1 MPEPSSTSVV
11 IPAFNEAASIAAVV
25 EGMRRAGPWREI
37 LVIDDGSTDATAAGA
52 RAAGARV
59 ISHPYN
65 KGLGAAIKRGIRAA
79 AGTHVLIMD
88 GDGQHRPEDARR
100 LVSRLDTYDLVVGA
114 RPAATQATPGR
125 RLGNALLNRFAS
137 RLTAHPVA
145 DLTSGFRAARTD
157 LLREFVHM
165 LPNGFSSAATITLA
179 AIKAGYSV
187 AFEPTAARRRQGT
200 SKIRFARDGF
210 KFWLI
215 LLRVVTI
222 YSPLRVFV
230 PISLVLLATGVGYAL
245 WTIVTQTDVTDTAAL
260 LIMLSVLVFL
270 IGLVSD
276 QIATLR
282 ADPRGR
288 DRER

>member
-1 MPEPSSTSVV
+1 MAEPSSTTVV
-11 IPAFNEAASIAAVV
+11 IPAFNEAGSIAAVV
-25 EGMRRAGPWREI
+25 EGVRNVGPWHDI
-37 LVIDDGSTDATAAGA
+37 LVIDDGSTDATADLA

-59 ISHPYN
+59 VSQPYN
-65 KGLGAAIKRGIRAA
+65 KGLGAAIKRGIRSA
-79 AGTHVLIMD
+79 AGAHVLIMD

-100 LVSRLDTYDLVVGA
+100 LVARLGDYDLVVGA
-114 RPAATQATPGR
+114 RPAETQASPGR
-125 RLGNALLNRFAS
+125 RVGNALLNDLAS

-157 LLREFVHM
+157 LLREFLHM

-187 AFEPTAARRRQGT
+187 TFEPTAARQRQGS

-222 YSPLRVFV
+222 YSPLRIFV
-230 PISLVLLATGVGYAL
+230 PISLVLLAVGIGYAL
-245 WTIVTQTDVTDTAAL
+245 WTIATETNIADTSVL
-260 LIMLSVLVFL
+260 LIMLGVLVFL

-276 QIATLR
+276 QISTLR
-282 ADPRGR
+282 MGERGR
-288 DRER
+288 DAD

>member
-1 MPEPSSTSVV
+1 MAEPSDTSVV
-11 IPAFNEAASIAAVV
+11 IPAFNEAAGIAAVV
-25 EGMRRAGPWREI
+25 EGVRQAGPWHEI
-37 LVIDDGSTDATAAGA
+37 LVIDDGSTDNTAELA
-52 RAAGARV
+52 RTAGARV
-59 ISHPYN
+59 VRQPYN
-65 KGLGAAIKRGIRAA
+65 KGLGASIKRGIRTAS
-79 AGTHVLIMD
+79 GTHVLIMD

-100 LVSRLDTYDLVVGA
+100 LVSRLGEYDLVVGA
-114 RPAATQATPGR
+114 RPATTQATPGR
-125 RLGNALLNRFAS
+125 RLGNALLNALAS

-145 DLTSGFRAARTD
+145 DLTSGFRAAPTE

-187 AFEPTAARRRQGT
+187 AFEPTAARPREGS

-222 YSPLRVFV
+222 YSPLRIFV
-230 PISLVLLATGVGYAL
+230 PISLSLLAGGVGYSL
-245 WTIVTQTDVTDTAAL
+245 WTIVTETNVTDTAAM

-282 ADPRGR
+282 MDARGR
-288 DRER
+288 DRG

>member
-1 MPEPSSTSVV
+1 MAEPSSTTVV
-11 IPAFNEAASIAAVV
+11 IPAFNEAGSIAAVV
-25 EGMRRAGPWREI
+25 EGVRSVGPWREI
-37 LVIDDGSTDATAAGA
+37 LVIDDGSTDATADLA

-59 ISHPYN
+59 VSQPHN
-65 KGLGAAIKRGIRAA
+65 KGLGAAIKRGIRSA
-79 AGTHVLIMD
+79 AGAHLLIMD

-100 LVSRLDTYDLVVGA
+100 LVARLGDYDLVVGA
-114 RPAATQATPGR
+114 RPAETQASPGR
-125 RLGNALLNRFAS
+125 RLGNALLNDLAS

-157 LLREFVHM
+157 LLREFLHL

-187 AFEPTAARRRQGT
+187 TFEPTAARRRAGS

-222 YSPLRVFV
+222 YSPLRIFV
-230 PISLVLLATGVGYAL
+230 PISLVLLAVGVGYAL
-245 WTIVTQTDVTDTAAL
+245 WTIATETNIADTSVL
-260 LIMLSVLVFL
+260 LIMLGVLVFL

-276 QIATLR
+276 QISTLR
-282 ADPRGR
+282 MGERGR
-288 DRER
+288 DAD

>member
-1 MPEPSSTSVV
+1 MAEPSDTSVV
-11 IPAFNEAASIAAVV
+11 IPAFNEAAGIAGVV
-25 EGMRRAGPWREI
+25 EGVRQAGPWHEI
-37 LVIDDGSTDATAAGA
+37 LVIDDGSTDNTGGLA

-59 ISHPYN
+59 VRQPYN
-65 KGLGAAIKRGIRAA
+65 KGLGAAIKRGIRTAVGA
-79 AGTHVLIMD
+79 HVLIMD

-100 LVSRLDTYDLVVGA
+100 LVSRLGEYDLVVGA

-125 RLGNALLNRFAS
+125 RLGNALLNDLAS

-145 DLTSGFRAARTD
+145 DLTSGFRAARTE

-187 AFEPTAARRRQGT
+187 AFEPTAARRRQGS

-222 YSPLRVFV
+222 YSPLRIFV
-230 PISLVLLATGVGYAL
+230 PVSLVLLAGGLGYSL
-245 WTIVTQTDVTDTAAL
+245 WTIVTETNVTDSAAL

-282 ADPRGR
+282 MDARGR
-288 DRER
+288 DRE

>member
-1 MPEPSSTSVV
+1 MAEPTDTSVV
-11 IPAFNEAASIAAVV
+11 IPAFNEAAGIAAVV
-25 EGMRRAGPWREI
+25 EGVRQAGPWREI
-37 LVIDDGSTDATAAGA
+37 LVIDDGSTDDTADRA
-52 RAAGARV
+52 RAAGALVVRQ
-59 ISHPYN
+59 PYN
-65 KGLGAAIKRGIRAA
+65 KGLGAAIKRGIRTA
-79 AGTHVLIMD
+79 AGTHLLVMD

-100 LVSRLDTYDLVVGA
+100 LVARLGEYDLVVGA

-125 RLGNALLNRFAS
+125 RLGNALLNQLAS
-137 RLTAHPVA
+137 RLTAHRVA
-145 DLTSGFRAARTD
+145 DLTSGFRAARTE

-187 AFEPTAARRRQGT
+187 AFEPTAARQRQGS

-222 YSPLRVFV
+222 YSPLRIFV
-230 PISLVLLATGVGYAL
+230 PVSLLLLGGGLGYAF
-245 WTIVTQTDVTDTAAL
+245 WTIVTETNVTDTAAM

-282 ADPRGR
+282 MDARGR
-288 DRER
+288 GRE

>member
-1 MPEPSSTSVV
+1 MAEPSSTTVV
-11 IPAFNEAASIAAVV
+11 IPAFNEAGSIAAVV
-25 EGMRRAGPWREI
+25 EGVRNVGPWHEI
-37 LVIDDGSTDATAAGA
+37 LVIDDGSTDATADLA

-59 ISHPYN
+59 VSQPYN
-65 KGLGAAIKRGIRAA
+65 KGLGAAIKRGIRSA
-79 AGTHVLIMD
+79 AGAHVLIMD

-100 LVSRLDTYDLVVGA
+100 LVARLGNYDLVVGA
-114 RPAATQATPGR
+114 RPAETQASPGR
-125 RLGNALLNRFAS
+125 RLGNALLNDLAS

-157 LLREFVHM
+157 LLREFRHM

-179 AIKAGYSV
+179 AIRAGYSV
-187 AFEPTAARRRQGT
+187 TFEPTAARQREGS

-222 YSPLRVFV
+222 YSPLRIFV
-230 PISLVLLATGVGYAL
+230 PISLVLLAVGIGYAL
-245 WTIVTQTDVTDTAAL
+245 WTIATETNIADTSVL
-260 LIMLSVLVFL
+260 LIMLGVLVFL

-276 QIATLR
+276 QISTLR
-282 ADPRGR
+282 MGERGR
-288 DRER
+288 DAD

>member
-1 MPEPSSTSVV
+1 MAEPSSTTVV
-11 IPAFNEAASIAAVV
+11 IPAFNEAGSIAAVV
-25 EGMRRAGPWREI
+25 EGVRNVGPWHEI
-37 LVIDDGSTDATAAGA
+37 LVIDDGSTDATADLA

-59 ISHPYN
+59 VSQPYN
-65 KGLGAAIKRGIRAA
+65 KGLGAAIKRGIRSA
-79 AGTHVLIMD
+79 AGAHVLIMD

-100 LVSRLDTYDLVVGA
+100 LVARLGDYDLVVGA
-114 RPAATQATPGR
+114 RPAETQASPGR
-125 RLGNALLNRFAS
+125 RLGNALLNDLAS

-157 LLREFVHM
+157 LLREFLHL

-187 AFEPTAARRRQGT
+187 TFEPTAARRREGS

-222 YSPLRVFV
+222 YSPLRIFV
-230 PISLVLLATGVGYAL
+230 PISLVLLAVGVGYAL
-245 WTIVTQTDVTDTAAL
+245 WTIATETNIADTSVL
-260 LIMLSVLVFL
+260 LIMLGVLVFL

-276 QIATLR
+276 QISTLR
-282 ADPRGR
+282 MGDRGR
-288 DRER
+288 DAD

>member
-1 MPEPSSTSVV
+1 MAEPASTSVV
-11 IPAFNEAASIAAVV
+11 IPAFNEAAGIAAVV
-25 EGMRRAGPWREI
+25 AGVRQVGPWREI
-37 LVIDDGSTDATAAGA
+37 LVIDDGSTDATADLA

-59 ISHPYN
+59 LSQPYN
-65 KGLGAAIKRGIRAA
+65 KGLGAAIKRGVRAA
-79 AGTHVLIMD
+79 AGTQVLIMD

-100 LVSRLDTYDLVVGA
+100 LVARLGDYDLVVGA
-114 RPAATQATPGR
+114 RPAETQASPGR
-125 RLGNALLNRFAS
+125 RLGNSLLNDLAS

-145 DLTSGFRAARTD
+145 DLTSGFRAARTA
-157 LLREFVHM
+157 LLREFLHM

-187 AFEPTAARRRQGT
+187 AFEPTAARRRQGS

-222 YSPLRVFV
+222 YSPLRIFV
-230 PISLVLLATGVGYAL
+230 PISLLLLAGGLGYAL
-245 WTIVTQTDVTDTAAL
+245 WTIITDTDVTDTAVM
-260 LIMLSVLVFL
+260 LIMVSVLVFL

-282 ADPRGR
+282 IDARGR
-288 DRER
+288 DRE

>member
-1 MPEPSSTSVV
+1 MAEPASTSVV
-11 IPAFNEAASIAAVV
+11 IPAFNEAAGIAAVV
-25 EGMRRAGPWREI
+25 AGVRQVGPWREI
-37 LVIDDGSTDATAAGA
+37 LVIDDGSTDATADLA

-59 ISHPYN
+59 LGQPYN
-65 KGLGAAIKRGIRAA
+65 KGLGAAIKRGVRAA

-100 LVSRLDTYDLVVGA
+100 LVARLGDYDLVVGA
-114 RPAATQATPGR
+114 RPAETQASPGR
-125 RLGNALLNRFAS
+125 RLGNALLNDLAS

-145 DLTSGFRAARTD
+145 DLTSGFRAARTA
-157 LLREFVHM
+157 LLREFLHM

-187 AFEPTAARRRQGT
+187 AFEPTAARRRQGS

-210 KFWLI
+210 KFWLL

-222 YSPLRVFV
+222 YSPLRIFV
-230 PISLVLLATGVGYAL
+230 PISLLLLAGGLGYAL
-245 WTIVTQTDVTDTAAL
+245 WTIVTDTDVTDTAVM
-260 LIMLSVLVFL
+260 LIMVSVLVFL

-282 ADPRGR
+282 IDARGR
-288 DRER
+288 DRE

>member
-1 MPEPSSTSVV
+1 MAEPASTSVV
-11 IPAFNEAASIAAVV
+11 IPAFNEAAGIAAVV
-25 EGMRRAGPWREI
+25 AGVRQVGPWREI
-37 LVIDDGSTDATAAGA
+37 LVIDDGSTDATADLA

-59 ISHPYN
+59 LSQPYN
-65 KGLGAAIKRGIRAA
+65 KGLGAAIKRGVRAA
-79 AGTHVLIMD
+79 AGTQVLIMD

-100 LVSRLDTYDLVVGA
+100 LVARLGDYDLVVGA
-114 RPAATQATPGR
+114 RPAETQASPGR
-125 RLGNALLNRFAS
+125 RLGNSLLNDLAS

-145 DLTSGFRAARTD
+145 DLTSGFRAARTA
-157 LLREFVHM
+157 LLREFLHM

-187 AFEPTAARRRQGT
+187 AFEPTAARRRRGS

-222 YSPLRVFV
+222 YSPLRIFV
-230 PISLVLLATGVGYAL
+230 PISLLLLAGGLGYAL
-245 WTIVTQTDVTDTAAL
+245 WTIVTDTDVTDTAVM
-260 LIMLSVLVFL
+260 LIMVSVLVFL

-282 ADPRGR
+282 IDARGR
-288 DRER
+288 DRE

>member
-1 MPEPSSTSVV
+1 MAEPSSTSVV
-11 IPAFNEAASIAAVV
+11 IPAFNEAAGIAAVV
-25 EGMRRAGPWREI
+25 AGVRQVGPWREI
-37 LVIDDGSTDATAAGA
+37 LVIDDGSTDATADLA

-59 ISHPYN
+59 LGQPYN
-65 KGLGAAIKRGIRAA
+65 KGLGAAIKRGVRAA

-100 LVSRLDTYDLVVGA
+100 LVARLGDYDLVVGA
-114 RPAATQATPGR
+114 RPAETQASPGR
-125 RLGNALLNRFAS
+125 RLGNALLNDLAS

-145 DLTSGFRAARTD
+145 DLTSGFRAARTA
-157 LLREFVHM
+157 LLREFLHM

-187 AFEPTAARRRQGT
+187 AFEPTAARRRQGS

-210 KFWLI
+210 KFWLL

-222 YSPLRVFV
+222 YSPLRIFV
-230 PISLVLLATGVGYAL
+230 PTSLLLLAGGLGYAL
-245 WTIVTQTDVTDTAAL
+245 WTIVTEMDVTDTAVM
-260 LIMLSVLVFL
+260 LIMVSVLVFL

-282 ADPRGR
+282 IDARGR
-288 DRER
+288 DRE

>member
-1 MPEPSSTSVV
+1 MAEPSDTSVV
-11 IPAFNEAASIAAVV
+11 IPAFNEAAGIGAVV
-25 EGMRRAGPWREI
+25 EGIRQAGAWHEI
-37 LVIDDGSTDATAAGA
+37 LVIDDGSTDNTADLA
-52 RAAGARV
+52 RAAGALVVRQ
-59 ISHPYN
+59 PYN
-65 KGLGAAIKRGIRAA
+65 KGLGAAIKRGIRTAD
-79 AGTHVLIMD
+79 GTHVLIMD

-100 LVSRLDTYDLVVGA
+100 LVARLGEYDLVVGA
-114 RPAATQATPGR
+114 RPAATQATSGR
-125 RLGNALLNRFAS
+125 RLGNALLNELAS

-145 DLTSGFRAARTD
+145 DLTSGFRAARTE

-179 AIKAGYSV
+179 AIKAGYSIT
-187 AFEPTAARRRQGT
+187 FEPTAARQRQGS

-222 YSPLRVFV
+222 YSPLRIFV
-230 PISLVLLATGVGYAL
+230 PISLLLLAGGLGYSL
-245 WTIVTQTDVTDTAAL
+245 WTIVTETNVTDTAAM

-282 ADPRGR
+282 MDARGR
-288 DRER
+288 ERE

>member
-1 MPEPSSTSVV
+1 MAEPSSTSVV
-11 IPAFNEAASIAAVV
+11 IPAFNEAAGIAAVV
-25 EGMRRAGPWREI
+25 AGVRQVGPWREI
-37 LVIDDGSTDATAAGA
+37 LVIDDGSTDATADLA

-59 ISHPYN
+59 LGQPYN
-65 KGLGAAIKRGIRAA
+65 KGLGAAIKRGVRAA

-100 LVSRLDTYDLVVGA
+100 LVARLGDYDLVVGA
-114 RPAATQATPGR
+114 RPAETQASPGR
-125 RLGNALLNRFAS
+125 RLGNALLNDLAS

-145 DLTSGFRAARTD
+145 DLTSGFRAARTA
-157 LLREFVHM
+157 LLREFLHM

-187 AFEPTAARRRQGT
+187 AFEPTAARRRQGS

-210 KFWLI
+210 KFWLL

-222 YSPLRVFV
+222 YSPLRIFV
-230 PISLVLLATGVGYAL
+230 PISLLLLAGGLGYAL
-245 WTIVTQTDVTDTAAL
+245 WTIVTETDVTDTAVM
-260 LIMLSVLVFL
+260 LIMVSVLVFL

-282 ADPRGR
+282 IDPRGR
-288 DRER
+288 DRE

>member
-1 MPEPSSTSVV
+1 MAEPASTSVV
-11 IPAFNEAASIAAVV
+11 IPAFNEAAGIAAVV
-25 EGMRRAGPWREI
+25 AGVRQVGPWREI
-37 LVIDDGSTDATAAGA
+37 LVIDDGSTDATADLA

-59 ISHPYN
+59 LGQPYN
-65 KGLGAAIKRGIRAA
+65 KGLGAAIKRGVRAA

-100 LVSRLDTYDLVVGA
+100 LVARLGDYDLVVGA
-114 RPAATQATPGR
+114 RPAETQASPGR
-125 RLGNALLNRFAS
+125 RLGNALLNDLAS

-145 DLTSGFRAARTD
+145 DLTSGFRAARTA
-157 LLREFVHM
+157 LLREFLHM

-179 AIKAGYSV
+179 AIKSGYSV
-187 AFEPTAARRRQGT
+187 AFEPTAARRRQGS

-210 KFWLI
+210 KFWLL

-222 YSPLRVFV
+222 YSPLRIFV
-230 PISLVLLATGVGYAL
+230 PISLLLLAGGLGYAL
-245 WTIVTQTDVTDTAAL
+245 WTIVTETDVTDTAVM
-260 LIMLSVLVFL
+260 LIMVSVLVFL

-282 ADPRGR
+282 IDPRGR
-288 DRER
+288 DRD

>member
-1 MPEPSSTSVV
+1 MAEPSSTTVV
-11 IPAFNEAASIAAVV
+11 IPAFNEAGSIAAVV
-25 EGMRRAGPWREI
+25 EGVRNVGPWHEI
-37 LVIDDGSTDATAAGA
+37 LVIDDGSTDATADLA

-59 ISHPYN
+59 VSQPYN
-65 KGLGAAIKRGIRAA
+65 KGLGAAIKRGIRSA
-79 AGTHVLIMD
+79 AGAHVLIMD

-100 LVSRLDTYDLVVGA
+100 LVARLGNYDLVVGA
-114 RPAATQATPGR
+114 RPAETQASPGR
-125 RLGNALLNRFAS
+125 RLGNALLNDLAS

-157 LLREFVHM
+157 LLREFLHM

-179 AIKAGYSV
+179 AIRAGYSV
-187 AFEPTAARRRQGT
+187 TFEPTAARQREGS

-222 YSPLRVFV
+222 YSPLRIFV
-230 PISLVLLATGVGYAL
+230 PISLVLLAVGIGYAL
-245 WTIVTQTDVTDTAAL
+245 WTIATETNIADTSVL
-260 LIMLSVLVFL
+260 LIMLGVLVFL

-276 QIATLR
+276 QISTLR
-282 ADPRGR
+282 MGERGR
-288 DRER
+288 DAD

>member
-1 MPEPSSTSVV
+1 MAEPSSTSVV
-11 IPAFNEAASIAAVV
+11 IPAFNEAAGIAAVV
-25 EGMRRAGPWREI
+25 AGVRQVGPWREI
-37 LVIDDGSTDATAAGA
+37 LVIDDGSTDATADLA

-59 ISHPYN
+59 LSQPYN
-65 KGLGAAIKRGIRAA
+65 KGLGAAIKRGVRAA

-100 LVSRLDTYDLVVGA
+100 LVARLGDYDLVVGA
-114 RPAATQATPGR
+114 RPAETQASPGR
-125 RLGNALLNRFAS
+125 RLGNALLNDLAS

-145 DLTSGFRAARTD
+145 DLTSGFRAARTA
-157 LLREFVHM
+157 LLREFLHM

-187 AFEPTAARRRQGT
+187 AFEPTAARRRQGS

-210 KFWLI
+210 KFWLL

-222 YSPLRVFV
+222 YSPLRIFV
-230 PISLVLLATGVGYAL
+230 PISLLLLAGGLGYAL
-245 WTIVTQTDVTDTAAL
+245 WTIVTDSDVTDTAV
-260 LIMLSVLVFL
+260 MLVMVGVLVFL

-282 ADPRGR
+282 IDAGGR
-288 DRER
+288 DRE

>member
-1 MPEPSSTSVV
+1 MAETSSTSVV
-11 IPAFNEAASIAAVV
+11 IPAFNEAATIVAVV
-25 EGMRRAGPWREI
+25 EGVREAGPWYEI
-37 LVIDDGSTDATAAGA
+37 LVIDDGSTDTTADLA

-59 ISHPYN
+59 ISQPYN
-65 KGLGAAIKRGIRAA
+65 KGNGAAIKRGIRAV
-79 AGTHVLIMD
+79 AGTNVLLMD

-100 LVSRLDTYDLVVGA
+100 LVSLLGVYDLVVGA
-114 RPAATQATPGR
+114 RPATSQATSGR
-125 RLGNALLNRFAS
+125 RLGNALLNELAS
-137 RLTAHPVA
+137 QLTAHPVA
-145 DLTSGFRAARTD
+145 DLTSGFRAARTA
-157 LLREFVHM
+157 LLREFVYM

-187 AFEPTAARRRQGT
+187 KFEPTAARQRQGL

-222 YSPLRVFV
+222 YSPMRIFV
-230 PISLVLLATGVGYAL
+230 PISLLLLGTGVGYGL
-245 WTIVTQTDVTDTAAL
+245 WTIITETNVTDSAVL
-260 LIMLSVLVFL
+260 LIILSVLVFL

-282 ADPRGR
+282 MDSRGR
-288 DRER
+288 GHG

>member
-1 MPEPSSTSVV
+1 MAEPATTSVV
-11 IPAFNEAASIAAVV
+11 IPAFNEAAGIAAVV
-25 EGMRRAGPWREI
+25 KGVRQAGAWLEI
-37 LVIDDGSTDATAAGA
+37 LVIDDGSTDATAELA

-59 ISHPYN
+59 IGQPYN
-65 KGLGAAIKRGIRAA
+65 KGLGAAIKRGVRAA

-100 LVSRLDTYDLVVGA
+100 LVARLGDYDLVVGA
-114 RPAATQATPGR
+114 RPAATQASPGR
-125 RLGNALLNRFAS
+125 RFGNALLNDLAS
-137 RLTAHPVA
+137 RLTAHPVD
-145 DLTSGFRAARTD
+145 DLTSGFRAARTE
-157 LLREFVHM
+157 LLREFLHM

-187 AFEPTAARRRQGT
+187 AFEPTAARARQGS

-222 YSPLRVFV
+222 YSPLRIFV
-230 PISLVLLATGVGYAL
+230 PISLALLAVGLGYTV
-245 WTIVTQTDVTDTAAL
+245 WTVATETNVTDTGVL

-282 ADPRGR
+282 LEPRGR
-288 DRER
+288 DRE

>member
-1 MPEPSSTSVV
+1 MAEPSSTTVV
-11 IPAFNEAASIAAVV
+11 IPAFNEAGSIAAVV
-25 EGMRRAGPWREI
+25 EGVRNVGPWHEI
-37 LVIDDGSTDATAAGA
+37 LVIDDGSTDATADLA

-59 ISHPYN
+59 VSQPYN
-65 KGLGAAIKRGIRAA
+65 KGLGAAIKRGIRSA
-79 AGTHVLIMD
+79 AGAHLLIMD

-100 LVSRLDTYDLVVGA
+100 LVARLGDYDLVVGA
-114 RPAATQATPGR
+114 RPAATQATSGR
-125 RLGNALLNRFAS
+125 RLGNALLNDLAS

-157 LLREFVHM
+157 LLREFLHM

-187 AFEPTAARRRQGT
+187 AFEPTAARQREGS

-222 YSPLRVFV
+222 YSPLRIFV
-230 PISLVLLATGVGYAL
+230 PISLVLLAVGVGYAL
-245 WTIVTQTDVTDTAAL
+245 WTIATETNIADTSVL
-260 LIMLSVLVFL
+260 LIMLGVLVFL

-276 QIATLR
+276 QISTLR
-282 ADPRGR
+282 MGERSRDAD
-288 DRER
+288 

>member
-1 MPEPSSTSVV
+1 MAEPSSTSVV
-11 IPAFNEAASIAAVV
+11 IPAFNEAAGIAAVV
-25 EGMRRAGPWREI
+25 EGVRQVGPWREI
-37 LVIDDGSTDATAAGA
+37 LVIDDGSTDATADLA

-59 ISHPYN
+59 VSQPYN
-65 KGLGAAIKRGIRAA
+65 KGLGAAIKRGVRAA

-100 LVSRLDTYDLVVGA
+100 LVARLGDYDLVVGA
-114 RPAATQATPGR
+114 RPAETQATAGR
-125 RLGNALLNRFAS
+125 RLGNALLNDLAS

-145 DLTSGFRAARTD
+145 DLTSGFRAARTE
-157 LLREFVHM
+157 LLREFLHM

-187 AFEPTAARRRQGT
+187 TFEPTAARPRHGS

-222 YSPLRVFV
+222 YSPLRIFV
-230 PISLVLLATGVGYAL
+230 PVSLLLLAGGIGYAL
-245 WTIVTQTDVTDTAAL
+245 WTIVTETNVADTSVL
-260 LIMLSVLVFL
+260 LIVLGVLVFL

-282 ADPRGR
+282 LDARGR
-288 DRER
+288 DRE

>member
-1 MPEPSSTSVV
+1 MAEPASTSVV
-11 IPAFNEAASIAAVV
+11 IPAFNEAAGIAAVV
-25 EGMRRAGPWREI
+25 AGVRQVGPWREI
-37 LVIDDGSTDATAAGA
+37 LVIDDGSTDATADLA
-52 RAAGARV
+52 RGAGARV
-59 ISHPYN
+59 LSQPYN
-65 KGLGAAIKRGIRAA
+65 KGLGAAIKRGVRAA

-100 LVSRLDTYDLVVGA
+100 LVARLGDYDLVVGA
-114 RPAATQATPGR
+114 RPAETQASPGR
-125 RLGNALLNRFAS
+125 RLGNALLNDLAS

-145 DLTSGFRAARTD
+145 DLTSGFRAARTA
-157 LLREFVHM
+157 LLREFLHM

-187 AFEPTAARRRQGT
+187 AFEPTAARRRQGS

-210 KFWLI
+210 KFWLL

-222 YSPLRVFV
+222 YSPLRIFV
-230 PISLVLLATGVGYAL
+230 PISLLLLAGGLGYAL
-245 WTIVTQTDVTDTAAL
+245 WTIVTDSDVTDTAV
-260 LIMLSVLVFL
+260 MLVMVGVLVFL

-282 ADPRGR
+282 IDAGGR
-288 DRER
+288 DRE

>member
-1 MPEPSSTSVV
+1 MAEPASTSVV
-11 IPAFNEAASIAAVV
+11 IPAFNEAAGIAAVV
-25 EGMRRAGPWREI
+25 AGVRQVGPWREI
-37 LVIDDGSTDATAAGA
+37 LVIDDGSTDATADLA

-59 ISHPYN
+59 LGQPYN
-65 KGLGAAIKRGIRAA
+65 KGLGAAIKRGVRAA

-100 LVSRLDTYDLVVGA
+100 LVARLGDYELVVGA
-114 RPAATQATPGR
+114 RPAETQASPGG
-125 RLGNALLNRFAS
+125 RLGNALLNDLAS

-145 DLTSGFRAARTD
+145 DLTSGFRAARTA
-157 LLREFVHM
+157 LLREFLHM
-165 LPNGFSSAATITLA
+165 LPNGFSSATITLA

-187 AFEPTAARRRQGT
+187 AFEPTAARRRQGS

-210 KFWLI
+210 KFWLL

-222 YSPLRVFV
+222 YSPLRIFV
-230 PISLVLLATGVGYAL
+230 PISLLLLAGGLGYAL
-245 WTIVTQTDVTDTAAL
+245 WTIVTETDVTDTAVM
-260 LIMLSVLVFL
+260 LIMVSVLVFL

-282 ADPRGR
+282 IDPRGR
-288 DRER
+288 DRD

>member
-1 MPEPSSTSVV
+1 MAEPASTSVV
-11 IPAFNEAASIAAVV
+11 IPAFNEAAGIAAVV
-25 EGMRRAGPWREI
+25 AGVRQVGPWREI
-37 LVIDDGSTDATAAGA
+37 LVIDDGSTDATADLA

-59 ISHPYN
+59 LGQPYN
-65 KGLGAAIKRGIRAA
+65 KGLGAAIKRGVRAA

-100 LVSRLDTYDLVVGA
+100 LVARLGDYDLVVGA
-114 RPAATQATPGR
+114 RPAETQASPGR
-125 RLGNALLNRFAS
+125 RLGNALLNDLAS

-145 DLTSGFRAARTD
+145 DLTSGFRAARTA
-157 LLREFVHM
+157 LLREFLHM

-187 AFEPTAARRRQGT
+187 AFEPTAARRRQGS

-210 KFWLI
+210 KFWLL

-222 YSPLRVFV
+222 YSPLRIFV
-230 PISLVLLATGVGYAL
+230 PISLLLLAGGLGYAL
-245 WTIVTQTDVTDTAAL
+245 WTIVTETDVTDTAVM
-260 LIMLSVLVFL
+260 LIMVSVLVFL

-282 ADPRGR
+282 IDPRGR
-288 DRER
+288 DRD

>member
-1 MPEPSSTSVV
+1 MAEPASTSVV
-11 IPAFNEAASIAAVV
+11 IPAFNEAAGIAAVV
-25 EGMRRAGPWREI
+25 AGVRQVGPWREI
-37 LVIDDGSTDATAAGA
+37 LVIDDGSTDATADLA

-59 ISHPYN
+59 LGQPYN
-65 KGLGAAIKRGIRAA
+65 KGLGAAIKRGVRAA

-100 LVSRLDTYDLVVGA
+100 LVARLGDYDLVVGA
-114 RPAATQATPGR
+114 RPAETQASPGR
-125 RLGNALLNRFAS
+125 RLGNALLNDLAS

-145 DLTSGFRAARTD
+145 DLTSGFRAARTA
-157 LLREFVHM
+157 LLREFLHM

-187 AFEPTAARRRQGT
+187 AFEPTAARRRQGS

-210 KFWLI
+210 KFWLL

-222 YSPLRVFV
+222 YSPLRIFV
-230 PISLVLLATGVGYAL
+230 PISLLLLVGGLGYAL
-245 WTIVTQTDVTDTAAL
+245 WTIVTETDVTDTAVM
-260 LIMLSVLVFL
+260 LIMVSVLVFL

-282 ADPRGR
+282 IDPRGR
-288 DRER
+288 DRD